1 MSADGSV
8 AKLSSRDVV
17 HDRET
22 RTFAHISEA
31 QFARFLD
38 FYGVAWQYEPRTF
51 PLRWEGDTVAEA
63 FTPDFYLPDLNLYVE
78 LTTLKQTLVT
88 EKHRKLRRLRELYPD
103 VKIKLLYKR
112 DYMKLLTRYGYGP
125 ETPKAIPEIDRVL
138 INPAQLQKRVK
149 ELADEITRDYQG
161 QRPVLI
167 GVLRGV
173 VCFMADLMRQI
184 HLPLSVDFLS
194 ISSYSTYGYGTE
206 HHSIKIQKD
215 LDEDIAGRP
224 VIMVEDIIDT
234 GMTLHYLL
242 NYLAAHE
249 PASIR
254 VCTLLDR
261 RARRIADVP
270 LHYVGFEVP
279 DEFFVGYGLDWR
291 QEYRNLP
298 FIAVLKPKLLEE
310 TPKAT

>member
-1 MSADGSV
+1 
-8 AKLSSRDVV
+8 
-17 HDRET
+17 
-22 RTFAHISEA
+22 
-31 QFARFLD
+31 
-38 FYGVAWQYEPRTF
+38 
-51 PLRWEGDTVAEA
+51 
-63 FTPDFYLPDLNLYVE
+63 
-78 LTTLKQTLVT
+78 
-88 EKHRKLRRLRELYPD
+88 
-103 VKIKLLYKR
+103 
-112 DYMKLLTRYGYGP
+112 
-125 ETPKAIPEIDRVL
+125 VL

-194 ISSYSTYGYGTE
+194 VSSYSSYGSGSG
-206 HHSIKIQKD
+206 HHSVKIQKD

-224 VIMVEDIIDT
+224 VIMIEDIVDT

-242 NYLAAHE
+242 NYLEAHK

-261 RARRIADVP
+261 RPRRIADVP
-270 LHYVGFEVP
+270 LHYVGFQIP
-279 DEFFVGYGLDWR
+279 DEFVVGYGLDWH
-291 QEYRNLP
+291 QAYRNLP
-298 FIAVLKPKLLEE
+298 YIAVLKPKLLAEAL
-310 TPKAT
+310 TANK